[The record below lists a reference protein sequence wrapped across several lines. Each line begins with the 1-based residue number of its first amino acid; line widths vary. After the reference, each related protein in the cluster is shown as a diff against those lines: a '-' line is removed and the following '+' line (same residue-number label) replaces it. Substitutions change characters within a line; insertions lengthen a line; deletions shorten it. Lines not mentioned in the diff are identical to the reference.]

1 MRYAIGKKKSADWGV
16 AMERR
21 EFIALLGMATALM
34 PSTAQADSS
43 PATDSF
49 AVQSVPAAFGV
60 RIAGTWAFTSSV
72 NTRRDG
78 STFDRWGENPKGV
91 FMFDRG
97 GRYSQII
104 VGSESRVFGSKVF
117 CAFGE
122 YSVDEASKTLIT
134 RIEGCS
140 TSRFSGVVQH
150 RTILLLTGDELK
162 YLNPVTANGT
172 TAEVLWKRVA

>member
-1 MRYAIGKKKSADWGV
+1 M
-16 AMERR
+16 MERR
-21 EFIALLGMATALM
+21 EFIALLGMAAAMM
-34 PSTAQADSS
+34 PSNARADSTS
-43 PATDSF
+43 VTESSAAKRTSGPF
-49 AVQSVPAAFGV
+49 AHQ
-60 RIAGTWAFTSSV
+60 IAGTWSFDSSV
-72 NTRRDG
+72 NTRKDG
-78 STFDRWGENPKGV
+78 STFDRWGESPKGV

-122 YSVDEASKTLIT
+122 YSVDEAHKTLIT
-134 RIEGCS
+134 RIEACS
-140 TSRFSGVVQH
+140 ASRFSGAIQH
-150 RTILLLTGDELK
+150 RTILLLTAEELK